1 MHLMP
6 LPFPRRKRNRS
17 ATADSLAAKIV
28 TSQPR
33 SRRVEGHRK
42 NGNARLLFIYRF
54 ASSSV
59 LRTGYSRR
67 ALGDGMC
74 ITMRVAW
81 LTIDRLRNS

>member
-17 ATADSLAAKIV
+17 ATANSLAAKIV

-59 LRTGYSRR
+59 NWLQSACFRR
-67 ALGDGMC
+67 WYVYHHACGMADH
-74 ITMRVAW
+74 RPAQK
-81 LTIDRLRNS
+81 